1 MNKEQFFSE
10 LEESLQGEVSDAEY
24 RDSLNYYREYFREQE
39 SLGKSE
45 QEILDQ
51 LGSARLIAH
60 SIIDARG
67 LENQVSHGNTHYR
80 DAYEDYQNT
89 RQEYEDEVV
98 NDPQPGPVENALG
111 KIARIAV
118 IIGVL
123 LVLGMMLHF
132 LLPVILVVIAVI
144 VISSFFRS

>member
-24 RDSLNYYREYFREQE
+24 RDSLTYYREYFTEQE
-39 SLGKSE
+39 NLGKSE
-45 QEILDQ
+45 QEILDE

-60 SIIDARG
+60 SIIDAHG
-67 LENQVSHGNTHYR
+67 LDNQVSHGNTNYR
-80 DAYEDYQNT
+80 DAYEDYQNA
-89 RQEYEDEVV
+89 RQEVEDEAV
-98 NDPQPGPVENALG
+98 NDPQPSPVENALG
-111 KIARIAV
+111 KVARIAV